1 MAIRR
6 CPYCK
11 AIIDEGSEYCSN
23 CGTQLIFPED
33 EFVEEE
39 IPGEKI
45 VDVDEEEIEPQEEP
59 NPKKG
64 KGRSAKSKKAE
75 VEPDDVPDEEDSEGV
90 EANAADQAEESET
103 SFEIEPD
110 EKAVVGP
117 EEAEIKESFE
127 KSEEP
132 EVEEPLEED
141 QEPEYIEEVS
151 TEELPDE
158 EPLEPGE
165 KISFKTEKE
174 AGGDTGED
182 TFRDE
187 SVDFR
192 TADLEHLV
200 DPAEKEKEEIE
211 KFLDSLKEEREKTK
225 KYYEETGEL
234 PPWAQS
240 MREGSTRNVPLNEE
254 EFGIEPIESIEGEE
268 DAGGEEHAA
277 VEEPFGT
284 EEHEETVGPVG
295 DAPAEEKT
303 EGEHVVR
310 PSNTGMG
317 LPEGV
322 DQQNLPFS
330 QGLFG
335 TTIEKEK
342 KSRFKKPEMQ
352 FSPWIKSRIFDVL
365 FIFGVW
371 IVTLW
376 LASRVL
382 AISLFKLLTSS
393 TVQTLVFFGILL
405 LIYFFLFLFFLG
417 ETLGDHLFSED

>member
-45 VDVDEEEIEPQEEP
+45 VDVDEEEIEPEEQR
-59 NPKKG
+59 NPTKG
-64 KGRSAKSKKAE
+64 KGRSAKGKKAGK
-75 VEPDDVPDEEDSEGV
+75 EPDDVPDEEDSEGV
-90 EANAADQAEESET
+90 EAEAADQAEESET
-103 SFEIEPD
+103 SFEIESD
-110 EKAVVGP
+110 
-117 EEAEIKESFE
+117 EAEIETPFD

-132 EVEEPLEED
+132 EVEEPFVEE
-141 QEPEYIEEVS
+141 QEPLDMEEAS
-151 TEELPDE
+151 TGELSDDE
-158 EPLEPGE
+158 SLEPEE
-165 KISFKTEKE
+165 KVSFKTEE
-174 AGGDTGED
+174 EEGED
-182 TFRDE
+182 TEEDTAQDE
-187 SVDFR
+187 TVDFR
-192 TADLEHLV
+192 TADLESLV

-240 MREGSTRNVPLNEE
+240 MREGATTDVPLEE
-254 EFGIEPIESIEGEE
+254 EAIGEEPIEAIEGEKE
-268 DAGGEEHAA
+268 AGVEEHAA

-284 EEHEETVGPVG
+284 KEHEETVEPFS
-295 DAPAEEKT
+295 DALAEEKT
-303 EGEHVVR
+303 EGEDAVR
-310 PSNTGMG
+310 PGDTGMG
-317 LPEGV
+317 LPERV
-322 DQQNLPFS
+322 DQQNLPFD

-335 TTIEKEK
+335 TTLEKQK
-342 KSRFKKPEMQ
+342 KSRFKKPQME
-352 FSPWIKSRIFDVL
+352 FSPWMKSRIFDVL

-371 IVTLW
+371 IVALW
-376 LASRVL
+376 LASRVVG
-382 AISLFKLLTSS
+382 ISLFHLLTASA
-393 TVQTLVFFGILL
+393 VQTLGFFVILL